1 MLSAESRACEPV
13 TLEPDPGN
21 AGVGILKVAKFIR
34 QQEKFLLAFFVANF
48 LKGRVFMST
57 TLTRT
62 EKTKRLTLSG
72 VLIALGTVLSL
83 LIVFKWPWGGSIT
96 VCSMLPLAVLGY
108 TYGVKWGLLC
118 GFVYGVLQALL
129 GATMSQAFAGM
140 NAGSTVAILCLDYLL
155 AFSVIGLAGMFKGKI
170 NNHAVALVLGTV
182 VAVLA
187 RYLVHTISGYIFYAS
202 YADWFFGEAFVNSFS
217 AAIVEICPPKMLGLV
232 YSIIYNGC
240 YMIPEV
246 FITAIPA
253 AILFT
258 AVPPIRREMIKTR

>member
-1 MLSAESRACEPV
+1 MKK
-13 TLEPDPGN
+13 T
-21 AGVGILKVAKFIR
+21 
-34 QQEKFLLAFFVANF
+34 Q
-48 LKGRVFMST
+48 M
-57 TLTRT
+57 TRN

-108 TYGVKWGLLC
+108 IYGVRWGLLS

-140 NAGSTVAILCLDYLL
+140 DAGSTVAILCLDYFL
-155 AFSVIGLAGMFKGKI
+155 AFSVIGLSGMFKGIIK
-170 NNHAVALVLGTV
+170 NHTAALVAGTA

-187 RYLVHTISGYIFYAS
+187 RYLVHIASGYIFYAS

-217 AAIVEICPPKMLGLV
+217 AAIVEACSPKMLGLV

-240 YMIPEV
+240 YMIPELFITV
-246 FITAIPA
+246 IPAAVVITAI
-253 AILFT
+253 
-258 AVPPIRREMIKTR
+258 PPIRREMTKTR

>member
-1 MLSAESRACEPV
+1 MKK
-13 TLEPDPGN
+13 T
-21 AGVGILKVAKFIR
+21 
-34 QQEKFLLAFFVANF
+34 Q
-48 LKGRVFMST
+48 
-57 TLTRT
+57 LTRT

-83 LIVFKWPWGGSIT
+83 LTVFKWPWGGSIT
-96 VCSMLPLAVLGY
+96 VCSMLPLAVIGY
-108 TYGVKWGLLC
+108 TYGVKWGLLS

-155 AFSVIGLAGMFKGKI
+155 AFSAVGLSGILKGKI
-170 NNHAVALVLGTV
+170 KNHAVAMVTGTV

-187 RYLVHTISGYIFYAS
+187 RYLVHTVSGYIFYAS
-202 YADWFFGEAFVNSFS
+202 YADWFFGEAFVNDFS
-217 AAIVEICPPKMLGLV
+217 AAIVAACSPKILGLV
-232 YSIIYNGC
+232 YSVIYNGC

-253 AILFT
+253 AVVIT
-258 AVPPIRREMIKTR
+258 AIPPIRREMTKTR

>member
-1 MLSAESRACEPV
+1 
-13 TLEPDPGN
+13 
-21 AGVGILKVAKFIR
+21 
-34 QQEKFLLAFFVANF
+34 
-48 LKGRVFMST
+48 MSNQP
-57 TLTRT
+57 TRS

-83 LIVFKWPWGGSIT
+83 LTIFKWPWGGSIT

-108 TYGVKWGLLC
+108 TYGVKWGLLS

-140 NAGSTVAILCLDYLL
+140 DAGSTIAILCLDYLL
-155 AFSVIGLAGMFKGKI
+155 AFSVIGISGMFKGKI
-170 NNHAVALVLGTV
+170 KNHTVALVIGTI

-202 YADWFFGEAFVNSFS
+202 YADWFFGEAFVNDFS
-217 AAIVEICPPKMLGLV
+217 AAIVATCSPKMLGLV

-253 AILFT
+253 AIVIT
-258 AVPPIRREMIKTR
+258 AVPPIRHEMTKSR

>member
-1 MLSAESRACEPV
+1 
-13 TLEPDPGN
+13 
-21 AGVGILKVAKFIR
+21 
-34 QQEKFLLAFFVANF
+34 
-48 LKGRVFMST
+48 MSNQ
-57 TLTRT
+57 LTRS

-83 LIVFKWPWGGSIT
+83 LTIFKWPWGGSIT

-108 TYGVKWGLLC
+108 TYGVKWGLLS

-140 NAGSTVAILCLDYLL
+140 DAGSTVAILCLDYLL
-155 AFSVIGLAGMFKGKI
+155 AFSVIGLSGMFKGKI
-170 NNHAVALVLGTV
+170 KNHTVALVIGTI

-202 YADWFFGEAFVNSFS
+202 YADWFFGEAFVNDFS
-217 AAIVEICPPKMLGLV
+217 AAIVATCSPKMLGLV

-253 AILFT
+253 AIVIN
-258 AVPPIRREMIKTR
+258 AVPPIRREMTKSR

>member
-1 MLSAESRACEPV
+1 MKK
-13 TLEPDPGN
+13 T
-21 AGVGILKVAKFIR
+21 
-34 QQEKFLLAFFVANF
+34 Q
-48 LKGRVFMST
+48 M
-57 TLTRT
+57 TRN

-83 LIVFKWPWGGSIT
+83 LTVFKWPWGGSIT

-108 TYGVKWGLLC
+108 IYGVRWGLLS

-140 NAGSTVAILCLDYLL
+140 DAGSTVAILCLDYFL
-155 AFSVIGLAGMFKGKI
+155 AFSVIGLSGMFKGIIK
-170 NNHAVALVLGTV
+170 NHTAALVAGTA

-187 RYLVHTISGYIFYAS
+187 RYLVHIASGYIFYAS

-217 AAIVEICPPKMLGLV
+217 AAIVEACSPKMLGLV

-240 YMIPEV
+240 YMIPELFITV
-246 FITAIPA
+246 IPAAVVITAI
-253 AILFT
+253 
-258 AVPPIRREMIKTR
+258 PPIRREMTKTR